1 MESKITSHGE
11 WYIPETD
18 ETISGTLQINKKSKQ
33 IILTL
38 VALATENDPLG
49 KIKVFGRTDFIKGK
63 LSSGGNILLFDCNIG
78 GQHQELLRRTTVVVT
93 VKYAFWNLDLND
105 KQDLEFK
112 KAKVN
117 FGEIIQ
123 WSGLCAF
130 DWEIQSDQ
138 NTEMLKWECKDN
150 IKFDIDDNLKL
161 EIEPQLGP
169 QSYYVTSNEM
179 TINQYVFMYFEYL
192 EAVSWN
198 VILDDIKTLNSLLI
212 LGMNR
217 SVYIDEIWYFHE
229 SHISQH
235 GCIQEMEV
243 FQGNFVE
250 GKHQPGIWHD
260 YLFDINDLVNN
271 NFNCLKN
278 WYSKYEKLRVIVNLY
293 ESAFVFKD
301 ISMEILFLNLA
312 QALETYHARFV
323 SDNLNEYIDL
333 VDDFLRRTFEL
344 SQEDEFSEHIGS
356 YRKILIAQDANKKFI
371 TLKSRLGYLFLA
383 KFEFV
388 FSFLDYNRGDFIQT
402 TLDTRNYFTHY
413 SADKEN
419 KIFPKEKLPYVNGI
433 LIAVLQY
440 YLLKEIGIDENKI
453 AEKVGQQIGGI
464 ETAYQLD
471 NKVFI
476 NPIESC

>member
-1 MESKITSHGE
+1 MENEIISHGE

-18 ETISGTLQINKKSKQ
+18 ETLSGTLQINKKSKQ

-38 VALATENDPLG
+38 VALATLDDLMG
-49 KIKVFGRTDFIKGK
+49 KIKVFGRTDIIKGE

-93 VKYAFWNLDLND
+93 VKYAFWNLDIND
-105 KQDLEFK
+105 KQELKFK

-138 NTEMLKWECKDN
+138 NTEILKWECKDN
-150 IKFDIDDNLKL
+150 IKFDINDNLKL
-161 EIEPQLGP
+161 EIEPQLGS

-179 TINQYVFMYFEYL
+179 TIKQYAFMLFEYQVD
-192 EAVSWN
+192 VSWN
-198 VILDDIKTLNSLLI
+198 AILDDVKTLNSLLI

-217 SVYIDEIWYFHE
+217 SIYIDEIWYFHD
-229 SHISQH
+229 SNKTQLGSAK
-235 GCIQEMEV
+235 EMEV
-243 FQGNFVE
+243 FQGNFLE

-260 YLFDINDLVNN
+260 YLFDLNDLVNN

-278 WYSKYEKLRVIVNLY
+278 WYSKYDRLRVIVNLY

-323 SDNLNEYIDL
+323 SDNLNEYINL
-333 VDDFLRRTFEL
+333 VDDFLRKTFEL
-344 SQEDEFSEHIGS
+344 SQEDEFSEHIES

-383 KFEFV
+383 KFEFI

-453 AEKVGQQIGGI
+453 AEKVGQQIKGM
-464 ETAYQLD
+464 EMAYQSIKL
-471 NKVFI
+471 
-476 NPIESC
+476 S

>member
-1 MESKITSHGE
+1 MESKIISHGE
-11 WYIPETD
+11 WYIPETE
-18 ETISGTLQINKKSKQ
+18 ETISGTIQINKKSRQ

-49 KIKVFGRTDFIKGK
+49 RIKVFGRTDIIKGK

-93 VKYAFWNLDLND
+93 VKYAFGNLDIND
-105 KQDLEFK
+105 KQELKFK

-130 DWEIQSDQ
+130 DWEIQNDR
-138 NTEMLKWECKDN
+138 NTEILKWECKDN
-150 IKFDIDDNLKL
+150 IKFDIDDNVKL

-179 TINQYVFMYFEYL
+179 TIKQHIFIYL
-192 EAVSWN
+192 EYKEKVLWD
-198 VILDDIKTLNSLLI
+198 VIYNDIKIFNSLLI
-212 LGMNR
+212 LSMNR
-217 SVYIDEIWYFHE
+217 SIYIDEIWCFHE
-229 SHISQH
+229 SNKNQLGSLK
-235 GCIQEMEV
+235 EKEV
-243 FQGNFVE
+243 FQGNFAE

-260 YLFDINDLVNN
+260 YLFDLNDLVND

-278 WYSKYEKLRVIVNLY
+278 WYSKYDRLSVIVNLY
-293 ESAFVFKD
+293 ESAFVFND

-333 VDDFLRRTFEL
+333 VDDFLRKTYEL
-344 SQEDEFSEHIGS
+344 TQEDEYSEHIER
-356 YRKILIAQDANKKFI
+356 YRKILIAQDANIKFI

-383 KFEFV
+383 KFEFI

-413 SADKEN
+413 SVDKEN
-419 KIFPKEKLPYVNGI
+419 RIFPKEKLPYVNGI

-440 YLLKEIGIDENKI
+440 YFLKEIGIDDKKI
-453 AEKVGQQIGGI
+453 AEKVGQQIAKI
-464 ETAYQLD
+464 ENGYQSIKY
-471 NKVFI
+471 KV
-476 NPIESC
+476 